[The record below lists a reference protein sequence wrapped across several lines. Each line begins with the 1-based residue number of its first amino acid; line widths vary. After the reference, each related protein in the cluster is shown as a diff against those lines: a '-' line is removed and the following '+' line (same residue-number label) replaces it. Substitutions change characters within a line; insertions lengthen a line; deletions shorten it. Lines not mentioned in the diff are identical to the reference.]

1 MPEEAHLKVSHII
14 QGAAE
19 SAVGGSGGETGKKS
33 GIEEGTEKPE
43 EKKKKKSMFG
53 QISGIFTS
61 VLGMQVTF
69 AAMLRQSQ
77 IATGWLGAVFQVAGA
92 ILDSFLLA
100 FAPAL
105 FRIIEVMTTF
115 IPVAREAGERIASQ
129 IGDVWEMFKGW
140 GTTVVT
146 KLSGLWDWLAKV
158 YDIFADHPIL
168 WKILAAL
175 YIFPKLMRFF
185 QVPFLMKL
193 MSGINRELRL
203 HRIKSARASRGGG
216 KGAGMM
222 GMAMMMPQA
231 QMLAVV
237 MAMAP
242 LVLGFMGMGK
252 GKSSRDPGALDVTG
266 QLGKEYAPSRAS
278 QLGGSLNEQM
288 SAAVQPFS
296 EMAEPAVSALVEQ
309 SNRAAEEMTQVAA
322 VTKGMHM
329 SFDEYGTGVAGMDAA
344 LHRNQETLG
353 GTVLTT
359 AEAIT
364 KHNARV
370 EAAGATWVK
379 GASQAKNQFVDTTGI
394 LMGSAEEMSDTT
406 TNAIAK
412 SFSEAAMGSMT
423 GGLLAF
429 DTNLAMLNQDFLD
442 SNRVLTEGADA
453 TKDAAKALTD
463 AAAASKAAA
472 KSWSDGQ
479 DMDRAQQ
486 EEIRD
491 ASNMAN
497 DKMLSYLTSVY

>member
-115 IPVAREAGERIASQ
+115 IPVARAMGEAIASQ
-129 IGDVWEMFKGW
+129 IGDVWEWFKGW

-146 KLSGLWDWLAKV
+146 KLSNLWNIIAKIGE
-158 YDIFADHPIL
+158 IFSNHPIL

-175 YIFPKLMRFF
+175 YFLPKLFTFF
-185 QVPFLMKL
+185 QGPLLQKIFMRLKA
-193 MSGINRELRL
+193 ELAI
-203 HRIKSARASRGGG
+203 HRAKSAATAGG
-216 KGAGMM
+216 KGGGAGMM
-222 GMAMMMPQA
+222 GMMMMPQA

-237 MAMAP
+237 MAIAP
-242 LVLGFMGMGK
+242 LVMGMFSGASK
-252 GKSSRDPGALDVTG
+252 DKEPGALDVTG
-266 QLGKEYAPSRAS
+266 QLGKDYAPSRAS

-288 SAAVQPFS
+288 SAVIQPFTDTV
-296 EMAEPAVSALVEQ
+296 EPGVQEFVEQ
-309 SNRAAEEMTQVAA
+309 SARVKDEMAGIA
-322 VTKGMHM
+322 DVTKGMHM
-329 SFDEYGTGVAGMDAA
+329 AFDEYGTGVAGMDAA
-344 LHRNQETLG
+344 IHRNQATLG
-353 GTVLTT
+353 GSILTT
-359 AEAIT
+359 AEAIAN
-364 KHNARV
+364 HNARV
-370 EAAGATWVK
+370 EAAGATWVE
-379 GASQAKNQFVDTTGI
+379 GATQGKNQFVDTTGI
-394 LMGSAEEMSDTT
+394 LMATAEDMSDKT
-406 TNAIAK
+406 TNTIAK
-412 SFSEAAMGSMT
+412 SFSDAAMGSMT
-423 GGLLAF
+423 GGLLTF
-429 DTNLAMLNQDFLD
+429 DTNLAMLNQDFMD

-453 TKDAAKALTD
+453 LKEAAQALKAPAKEMKDGL
-463 AAAASKAAA
+463 
-472 KSWSDGQ
+472 

-491 ASNMAN
+491 ASNVAN
-497 DKMLSYLTSVY
+497 DKMLSYLSSVY